1 MDIYLGV
8 SIRRTIFEF
17 MSILLTYLSSK
28 RISNRHKFFYQLSKI
43 GVNSNVRLIIT
54 LRYSPTMACL
64 PVCDDAWFWE
74 YIL

>member
-1 MDIYLGV
+1 MPHRREYLRV
-8 SIRRTIFEF
+8 SIRRLFYIMKEF
-17 MSILLTYLSSK
+17 T
-28 RISNRHKFFYQLSKI
+28 SNRHKFFYYLSKI
-43 GVNSNVRLIIT
+43 DVNSNVRLIIT